1 MTLTQE
7 YIKIPKTEYLVLNKI
22 YELNKKQQDLTR
34 ICEVERNINSWNF
47 KTIEI
52 DDFIDSI

>member
-1 MTLTQE
+1 MSITTE
-7 YIKIPKTEYLVLNKI
+7 TEYVVLKKI

-34 ICEVERNINSWNF
+34 ICEVENNLKTWNY
-47 KTIEI
+47 KKIKV